1 MKDIIKNN
9 SKFIIVMLLVIVLG
23 IAGVTVAIKVGN
35 FNPIA
40 INTTTGNIS
49 ATISY
54 DSSVNSSTVTSTG
67 KMLPIKDSL
76 VTGTSVTDARVLK
89 VKFTVTGKS
98 TNPANSIYDISLR
111 NITMDDA
118 LKDSNIKW
126 RLYKNNTLLSSGDF
140 SPSFDVMENNRMVL
154 TTTQQDLTTT
164 ASTYV
169 FLMWISESCTGD
181 IANCTN
187 SDNQFK
193 YVGKSF
199 SFNIKLET
207 ATKTKKNLTRKTSAS
222 GTITTLYNNATKT
235 PVTNNSIT
243 YQYDTTHS
251 LMKDVG
257 GNIRYYGAS
266 PNNYIYFNCSDY
278 SNQSSSTCEK
288 WRIIGVFDGKLKL
301 IRNESIGSYSW
312 DNKNKSTGAES
323 DFGKNDWTDARLM
336 KLLNPGYESETT
348 GGSLY
353 YNAKSGNCYADIDNA
368 TTTCNFTSTG
378 IKNAITRNMISDN
391 NYSLLGWNSSEVYS
405 DQIYEYERTT
415 GKVFSG
421 RPTSWT
427 GKIALAYPSDYG
439 YAADLR
445 KCTKQL
451 VSYSDSTC
459 TSNNWI
465 KPIIT
470 NNGNNNGWLLIPYT
484 GSAVGVWVALSS
496 GYIIPTSGPQLR
508 TLVYVPLTVAP
519 VLYLDS
525 NASVKSGTGTST
537 DPYKLSVN

>member
-9 SKFIIVMLLVIVLG
+9 SKFIIVMLLIIVLG
-23 IAGVTVAIKVGN
+23 ITGVTVAIKVGN

-67 KMLPIKDSL
+67 KMFPIKDSL

-126 RLYKNNTLLSSGDF
+126 RLYKNNTLLSSGNF
-140 SPSFDVMENNRMVL
+140 SPSFDAMENNRMVL

-169 FLMWISESCTGD
+169 FLMWISESCAGD

-207 ATKTKKNLTRKTSAS
+207 ATKTKKELTRKTSAA

-235 PVTNNSIT
+235 TVTNNSIT

-251 LMKDVG
+251 LMKDTAG
-257 GNIRYYGAS
+257 DIRYYGAA

-301 IRNESIGSYSW
+301 IRGSQIGSYSW
-312 DNKNKSTGAES
+312 DNKNESTGAETGG
-323 DFGKNDWTDARLM
+323 GKNDWTDARLM
-336 KLLNPGYESETT
+336 KLLNPGYESKTT

-353 YNAKSGNCYADIDNA
+353 YNAKSGNCYSGQSNA
-368 TTTCNFTSTG
+368 TKACNFTSTG
-378 IKNAITRNMISDN
+378 IKNATTRNLISDTI
-391 NYSLLGWNSSEVYS
+391 YYLGGHNSFSVYPN
-405 DQIYEYERTT
+405 QIYEKERGTT
-415 GKVFSG
+415 VYSG
-421 RPTSWT
+421 RPTEWT

-439 YAADLR
+439 YAADLG
-445 KCTKQL
+445 KCSQNL
-451 VSYSDSTC
+451 NNYNNSTC
-459 TSNNWI
+459 TSNNWMKAI
-465 KPIIT
+465 VAP
-470 NNGNNNGWLLIPYT
+470 NYGWLLTPRSGIA
-484 GSAVGVWVALSS
+484 SNVWYVYSS
-496 GYIIPTSGPQLR
+496 GG
-508 TLVYVPLTVAP
+508 VYYNSYVYNAYGVAP
-519 VLYLDS
+519 VLFLNSDA
-525 NASVKSGTGTST
+525 NVKSGTGTSS
-537 DPYKLSVN
+537 DPYQISV

>member
-1 MKDIIKNN
+1 MKNIIKNN

-288 WRIIGVFDGKLKL
+288 WRIIGVFNGKLKL
-301 IRNESIGSYSW
+301 IRNEQIGTYSW
-312 DNKNKSTGAES
+312 DNKNTSTGAETN
-323 DFGKNDWTDARLM
+323 DGKNDWTDARLM
-336 KLLNPGYESETT
+336 KLLNPGYERETT

-353 YNAKSGNCYADIDNA
+353 YNAKSGNCYAGQNNA
-368 TTTCNFTSTG
+368 TKACDFTSTG
-378 IKNAITRNMISDN
+378 IKDKTRGLISEET
-391 NYSLLGWNSSEVYS
+391 YSLLGWNTSSVYANE
-405 DQIYEYERTT
+405 IYEYERST
-415 GKVFSG
+415 GKVYSG
-421 RPTSWT
+421 RPTEWT

-439 YAADLR
+439 YAVDLS
-445 KCTKQL
+445 KCGQTL
-451 VSYSDSTC
+451 INYDNSTC
-459 TSNNWI
+459 TSNNWM
-465 KPIIT
+465 KIIIAP
-470 NNGNNNGWLLIPYT
+470 NYGRLLTPDSGHANLAWFVY
-484 GSAVGVWVALSS
+484 SS
-496 GYIIPTSGPQLR
+496 GYVNYGYNAYR
-508 TLVYVPLTVAP
+508 VNGVAP
-519 VLYLDS
+519 VLYLS
-525 NASVKSGTGTST
+525 SKLSIKAGTGTNSS
-537 DPYKLSVN
+537 PYQLLTN

>member
-1 MKDIIKNN
+1 MKNIIKNN

-67 KMLPIKDSL
+67 KMLPIQDSL
-76 VTGTSVTDARVLK
+76 VTGTSVTDTRILK
-89 VKFTVTGKS
+89 VKFIVTGKS
-98 TNPANSIYDISLR
+98 TNPADSIYDISLR

-140 SPSFDVMENNRMVL
+140 SPAFDLKQNNRLVL
-154 TTTQQDLTTT
+154 TNTQQDLTT
-164 ASTYV
+164 SSDTYV

-181 IANCTN
+181 IASCTSN
-187 SDNQFK
+187 DDQSK
-193 YVGKSF
+193 YLNKSF
-199 SFNIKLET
+199 SFDIKLET
-207 ATKTKKNLTRKTSAS
+207 ATKSKKDLTRKTSAA

-278 SNQSSSTCEK
+278 SNQSSSSCEI
-288 WRIIGVFDGKLKL
+288 WRIIGAFNNKLKL
-301 IRNESIGSYSW
+301 IRGNQIGSYSW
-312 DNKNKSTGAES
+312 DNKNTTTGAES
-323 DFGKNDWTDARLM
+323 AYGKNDWTDARLM
-336 KLLNPGYESETT
+336 KLLNPGYESETV

-353 YNAKSGNCYADIDNA
+353 YNSENGNCYVGQNNA
-368 TTTCNFTSTG
+368 TTACDFTNIG
-378 IKNAITRNMISDN
+378 IKNVTTRDLISDTIYYLGG
-391 NYSLLGWNSSEVYS
+391 YSTSSVYP
-405 DQIYEYERTT
+405 DQMYEIERGEAVYTGRSIT
-415 GKVFSG
+415 WKGKV
-421 RPTSWT
+421 
-427 GKIALAYPSDYG
+427 ALAYPSDIG
-439 YAADLR
+439 YSTDFTM
-445 KCTKQL
+445 CSQQL
-451 VSYSDSTC
+451 SNYNNSLC
-459 TSNNWI
+459 ASNNWL
-465 KPIIT
+465 KPIISELT
-470 NNGNNNGWLLIPYT
+470 YNWLLTPTADYS
-484 GSAVGVWVALSS
+484 SAVW
-496 GYIIPTSGPQLR
+496 YNYTSGNAIQYG
-508 TLVYVPLTVAP
+508 TNAYNAYGIAP
-519 VLYLDS
+519 VVHLNSELAIKYGDGSSS
-525 NASVKSGTGTST
+525 N
-537 DPYKLSVN
+537 PYQLSA